1 MSLKFRYLTGAA
13 IALSVM
19 AGGLAVTQA
28 DDAVP
33 SETSSDAGGADA
45 LRAVV
50 DKETGQL
57 RAATAKEAAELRK
70 LERNAER
77 ALNKDYLQAAGVLK
91 QHEDGMA
98 SAVVDLSNFE
108 TVTATVNEDGSVTLS
123 HGDHEIPAATNEWP
137 EE

>member
-1 MSLKFRYLTGAA
+1 MMNRRYKYLAGSAV
-13 IALSVM
+13 ALSLL
-19 AGGLAVTQA
+19 GGLAVLQNDVSA
-28 DDAVP
+28 SRD
-33 SETSSDAGGADA
+33 TSSMASGADA

-70 LERNAER
+70 LEKQANRN
-77 ALNKDYLQAAGVLK
+77 LNKDYLDAAGVLT

-98 SAVVDLSNFE
+98 SAVVDFSNFE